1 MDLFNLRLEGWL
13 KEYSVLD
20 FDAKQEIRIKARRLR
35 ENCIATFR
43 QNLQGLATTS
53 HRREYKDVFLGQRE
67 TSFEMHDPVILD
79 YEIRLTSEID
89 SIISNISLLNPDLSN
104 KATIDW
110 MAQLARQKISYE
122 VETAEEPNYPVHDID
137 EPVADEDADK
147 VVEEDVDIE
156 LMNFEYDNRD

>member
-1 MDLFNLRLEGWL
+1 
-13 KEYSVLD
+13 
-20 FDAKQEIRIKARRLR
+20 
-35 ENCIATFR
+35 
-43 QNLQGLATTS
+43 
-53 HRREYKDVFLGQRE
+53 
-67 TSFEMHDPVILD
+67 MHDPVILD

-156 LMNFEYDNRD
+156 LMNFEYDNRDWKNKEKCCRVYCSILTTKAQ